1 MLKTNFRKI
10 TIVISLLI
18 LLPITIYKS
27 VPLFLTTTSA
37 SKNIEKLSTEV
48 FAMDTVMSITT
59 YNSNE
64 DILNLCKERILEFE
78 NFFSVTDTNSEI
90 SSLNN
95 NKELTPSK
103 DTYSLIKRAVE
114 ISNETYGALD
124 ISIYPILKAWGFTTG
139 NYSVLSTNEINSL
152 LNTVDYK
159 KINLTEDK
167 IIIPS
172 NMEIDL
178 GSVAKGYTSNEIIK
192 LLKENGAQ
200 SALINLGGNVHT
212 LGSKLDGSPWKVAVK
227 SPTDNSNVLAVS
239 VIDKAVIT
247 SGAYERYFTD
257 DLGNKYGHIIDP
269 KTGKPTESDLLSV
282 TIIGDDGVLCDA
294 LSTSLFILG
303 LDEAIN
309 FYKNHDNFEA
319 VFITKDNELY
329 ITERIKDD
337 ITLLDNYSNISPN
350 IINR

>member
-1 MLKTNFRKI
+1 MLKTNLKKV
-10 TIVISLLI
+10 VIILSLLV
-18 LLPITIYKS
+18 LLFITIYKS
-27 VPLFLTTTSA
+27 IPLFLTTTSA
-37 SKNIEKLSTEV
+37 SKNMEKLSTEA

-64 DILNLCKERILEFE
+64 DVLNLCKERILELE
-78 NFFSVTDTNSEI
+78 NLFSVTDTNSEI
-90 SSLNN
+90 SDLNT
-95 NKELTPSK
+95 NKELIPSK
-103 DTYSLIKRAVE
+103 DTYSLIKKAIE
-114 ISNETYGALD
+114 ISDETQGALD

-139 NYSVLSTNEINSL
+139 NYSVLETNEINSL
-152 LNTVDYK
+152 LSIVDYK
-159 KINLTEDK
+159 KINLNEDK
-167 IIIPS
+167 ITIPS

-192 LLKENGAQ
+192 LLRENSVE

-212 LGSKLDGSPWKVAVK
+212 LGSKTDDTPWKVAVK

-294 LSTSLFILG
+294 LSTSLFVLG

-309 FYKNHDNFEA
+309 FYKNHNNFEA
-319 VFITKDNELY
+319 IFITKDNELY
-329 ITERIKDD
+329 ITEGIKDD
-337 ITLLDNYSNISPN
+337 ITLLDSYSNISPN

>member
-1 MLKTNFRKI
+1 MLKTNFKKV
-10 TIVISLLI
+10 VIILSLLI
-18 LLPITIYKS
+18 LLLITIYKS
-27 VPLFLTTTSA
+27 IPLFLTTTSA
-37 SKNIEKLSTEV
+37 SNNIEKLSTEI

-64 DILNLCKERILEFE
+64 DVLNLCKERILELE
-78 NFFSVTDTNSEI
+78 NLFSVTDENSEI
-90 SSLNN
+90 FALNTD
-95 NKELTPSK
+95 KELTPSK
-103 DTYSLIKRAVE
+103 DTYSLIKRALE
-114 ISNETYGALD
+114 ISDKTSGALD

-152 LNTVDYK
+152 LNTIDYK
-159 KINLTEDK
+159 KINLSNDK
-167 IIIPS
+167 ITLPH

-178 GSVAKGYTSNEIIK
+178 GGVAKGYTSNEIIK
-192 LLKENGAQ
+192 LLRENNVK
-200 SALINLGGNVHT
+200 SALVNLGGNIHT
-212 LGSKLDGSPWKVAVK
+212 LGSKLDGTPWNVAVK

-269 KTGKPTESDLLSV
+269 KTGNPTESDLLSV

-294 LSTSLFILG
+294 LSTSLFVLG

-309 FYKNHDNFEA
+309 FYKNYSDFEA
-319 VFITKDNELY
+319 VFITKDNKVY
-329 ITERIKDD
+329 ITEGIKDD
-337 ITLLDNYSNISPN
+337 ITLLDSYSDISPN

>member
-1 MLKTNFRKI
+1 MLKVNLKKI
-10 TIVISLLI
+10 AIFSMLLI
-18 LLPITIYKS
+18 LLLITIYKS
-27 VPLFLTTTSA
+27 IPVFSVTTFS
-37 SKNIEKLSTEV
+37 SKNTEKLSTEI

-64 DILNLCKERILEFE
+64 DILTLCKERILELE
-78 NFFSVTDTNSEI
+78 NLFSVTDENSEVFT
-90 SSLNN
+90 LNTT
-95 NKELTPSK
+95 KELAPSK
-103 DTYSLIKRAVE
+103 DTYSLIKGAIE
-114 ISNETYGALD
+114 ISNETSGALD

-139 NYSVLSTNEINSL
+139 NYSVLSTNKINSL

-159 KINLTEDK
+159 KINLSEDK
-167 IIIPS
+167 ITIPN

-192 LLKENGAQ
+192 LLRENNVE

-212 LGSKLDGSPWKVAVK
+212 LGSKIDGTSWKVAVK
-227 SPTDNSNVLAVS
+227 NPIDNSNVLAVS

-247 SGAYERYFTD
+247 SGAYERFFTD

-282 TIIGDDGVLCDA
+282 TIIGDDGILCDA
-294 LSTSLFILG
+294 LSTSLFVLG

-309 FYKNHDNFEA
+309 FFKNHSNFEA
-319 VFITKDNELY
+319 VFITTDNELY
-329 ITERIKDD
+329 ITEGIKED